1 MKDLRNEQ
9 DTLKYHLMVYERF
22 LITDALRKAHG
33 NCAQA
38 ARILGTTERVI
49 NYKVKKYEID
59 YKQYRRTNAN
69 EINRVSGAKRRSDP
83 GLAAIRPKGPDTDNG
98 EIK

>member
-1 MKDLRNEQ
+1 MGNLRNEQ
-9 DTLKYHLMVYERF
+9 DTLKYHVMVYERF

-38 ARILGTTERVI
+38 ARILGTTERII

-59 YKQYRRTNAN
+59 YKQYRKTNVN
-69 EINRVSGAKRRSDP
+69 VLNRISGAKRRSDP
-83 GLAAIRPKGPDTDNG
+83 GHAAIRPEGPDTDKG
-98 EIK
+98 ELK